1 MFTFILQPV
10 LDYRKLQEEK
20 AQQEFAFKL
29 RELEIEKQTLAAI
42 AGEKAVLAGR
52 FQELSAG
59 KIEIKAD
66 DFATLT
72 SRLELLRIRQR
83 LQERVVIEKEE
94 AKELSRHAMLE
105 AMRNKRV
112 MELLMDRHLGNY
124 RMEVKRRETRLL
136 DEFGV
141 RSYGRRDA
149 I

>member
-72 SRLELLRIRQR
+72 SRLELLRVRQR
-83 LQERVVIEKEE
+83 LQEKVVIEKEE

>member
-10 LDYRKLQEEK
+10 LNYRKLQEEK

-29 RELEIEKQTLAAI
+29 RELEIEKQTLSAI
-42 AGEKAVLAGR
+42 AGERAVAARR

-59 KIEIKAD
+59 TSEIKAD
-66 DFATLT
+66 ELAFIT
-72 SRLELLRIRQR
+72 SRLELLRVKQR
-83 LQERVVIEKEE
+83 LQEKVVIEKEQD
-94 AKELSRHAMLE
+94 KELGRLAMLE

-112 MELLMDRHLGNY
+112 MELLMDRHLENY

-149 I
+149 L

>member
-83 LQERVVIEKEE
+83 LQVKVVIEKEE

>member
-83 LQERVVIEKEE
+83 LQEKVVIEKEE